1 MKNKIKF
8 KGKMSIFFN
17 WPVIISVVLAILNIG
32 VYFYD
37 VKSGVAVTFI
47 VAINAAASGIMYYI
61 NVPHIQR
68 EVVDFATQYSTVQ
81 KKLLNE
87 FEIPYVLLDSVG
99 KVMWINEKFGEVT
112 GVDKKYHKSIT
123 SLFPSITK
131 EFLQKNTEATEIEV
145 SLNGKDFR
153 VALHRVTFDS
163 MVGELPNQ
171 DMDIENEYLIA
182 LYFFDETLLNQ
193 YKTENIEQKQVAALV
208 YIDNYDE
215 ALESIEDVK
224 RSLLTAL
231 IDRKVSQYFSNVDGL
246 VRKIEKDKYFVV
258 FKYKYLRQLEEDKFS
273 ILEDVKNVKVGNEMA
288 VTLSIG
294 VGLKGDNYNEN
305 YTYARSAIDLAL
317 GRGGDQAVV
326 KVKGLIHYYGGKTEQ
341 VERNTRVRARLKALA
356 LREIMEGRENVIIM
370 GHNLSDVD
378 SIGAGVGI
386 YCAAKV
392 LGKKAQIVINDPTS
406 SVKPLMECFTPE
418 NGYPEDMFIDSET
431 AIDMTSKNTL
441 VMVVDTNRPS
451 YTECPELLRKTDHI
465 CVFDH
470 HRQGSE
476 VIENTVLSYIEPYA
490 SSACEMVAEV
500 LQYFQEGFKLEAR
513 EADCIYAGILIDTN
527 NFMTK
532 TGVRTFEAAAYL
544 RRSGAEVTRV
554 RKMIRNDMA
563 AYKARAE
570 VVRNAEVY
578 RKSFAIS
585 VCPAENLES
594 PTIVGAQAANEL
606 LNVIGIKASFVLTEY
621 NGKIFVSARSIDE
634 INVQIIM
641 ERLGGG
647 GHLNVAGAQL
657 IDCTIESAKRIIK
670 DTLEEML
677 REGDIE

>member
-87 FEIPYVLLDSVG
+87 FEIPYVLLDSAG

-131 EFLQKNTEATEIEV
+131 EFLQKNTEATEIEA
-145 SLNGKDFR
+145 SLNGKYFR

-341 VERNTRVRARLKALA
+341 VERNTRVKARVKALA

-451 YTECPELLRKTDHI
+451 YTECPELLRKTDYI

>member
-1 MKNKIKF
+1 MNNKMKF
-8 KGKMSIFFN
+8 KGKMGIFLN
-17 WPVIISVVLAILNIG
+17 WPIIITVILAALNISV
-32 VYFYD
+32 YFHD
-37 VKSGVAVTFI
+37 VKSGLYVTVFI
-47 VAINAAASGIMYYI
+47 ALNTAITGIMYSI
-61 NVPHIQR
+61 NTPHLTR
-68 EVVDFATQYSTVQ
+68 EIVDFATEYSTVQ

-87 FEIPYVLLDSVG
+87 FEIPYVLLDSAG
-99 KVMWINEKFGEVT
+99 KVMWLNEKFGEMT
-112 GVDKKYHKSIT
+112 GVDKKYHKSIA
-123 SLFPSITK
+123 SLFPSLTK
-131 EFLQKNTEATEIEV
+131 EFLQKNEEATEIEV
-145 SLNGKDFR
+145 SFAEKDYR
-153 VALHRVTFDS
+153 VAIHRITFDS
-163 MVGELPNQ
+163 IMGETVEV
-171 DMDIENEYLIA
+171 DGDVESEYMIA
-182 LYFFDETLLNQ
+182 LYFFDETQLNQ
-193 YKTENIEQKQVAALV
+193 YKQENIEQKQVAALI

-258 FKYKYLRQLEEDKFS
+258 FKYKYLHQLEDDKFS
-273 ILEDVKNVKVGNEMA
+273 ILEDVKTVKVGNEMA

-326 KVKGLIHYYGGKTEQ
+326 KVNGLIHYYGGKTEQ
-341 VERNTRVRARLKALA
+341 VERNTRVKARVKALA

-370 GHNLSDVD
+370 GHSLSDVD

-392 LGKKAQIVINDPTS
+392 LGKKAQIVVNDPTS
-406 SVKPLMECFTPE
+406 SVKPLMECFSVE

-431 AIDMTSKNTL
+431 ALNMTSRNTL
-441 VMVVDTNRPS
+441 VMVVDTNKPS
-451 YTECPELLRKTDHI
+451 YTECPELLRKTDYV

-476 VIENTVLSYIEPYA
+476 VIENPVLSYIEPYA

-570 VVRNAEVY
+570 VVRGAEVY
-578 RKSFAIS
+578 RKAFAIS
-585 VCPAENLES
+585 VCPTENLES

-657 IDCTIESAKRIIK
+657 VDCTIESAKRIIK